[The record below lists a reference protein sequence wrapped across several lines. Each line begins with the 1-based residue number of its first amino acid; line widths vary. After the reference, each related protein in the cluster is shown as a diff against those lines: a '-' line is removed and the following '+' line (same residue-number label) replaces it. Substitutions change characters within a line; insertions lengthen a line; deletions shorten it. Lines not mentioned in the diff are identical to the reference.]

1 MQGDI
6 EFEKNNIKFKV
17 RVNGILIN
25 DGKVLTV
32 QMYNNNFYCLPGG
45 HIIVGEDSKTA
56 VEREFFEET
65 KILVKANKLIS
76 IIENFFVR
84 KNGMQIHEV
93 GFYYLLE
100 AKEKYNI
107 IEEYSLIENDNG
119 EKVKLNFK
127 WIDILELEKNNFK
140 PTTLIRQFKDIDNF
154 EKFKH
159 YIIK

>member
-1 MQGDI
+1 MEEDI
-6 EFEKNNIKFKV
+6 EFEKNNRKFKV

-32 QMYNNNFYCLPGG
+32 QMYNNDFYCLPGG

-56 VEREFFEET
+56 VEREFLEET
-65 KILVKANKLIS
+65 RILVKAKELVS
-76 IIENFFVR
+76 IVENFFVR

-93 GFYYLLE
+93 SFYYLLE
-100 AKEKYNI
+100 AKEKYDA

-119 EKVKLNFK
+119 EEVKLNFK
-127 WIDILELEKNNFK
+127 WINILELEKNNFK
-140 PTTLIRQFKDIDNF
+140 PTMLIGQFKDINNF